1 MKKIFIVILF
11 TFVLA
16 CSSEAASEASTGAST
31 NSNDE
36 IPASEA
42 SSFVGS
48 YKSVCGKIVDT
59 RFSSNSNG
67 SPTFLNFDKPYPN
80 HPFVAVVWGRDRSN
94 FSGKPEVLY
103 KGKDVCVDGL
113 IETYKGKPQ
122 IIVDD
127 PSQIN

>member
-1 MKKIFIVILF
+1 MKKIFNLFILF
-11 TFVLA
+11 FILA
-16 CSSEAASEASTGAST
+16 CSNEPLSETSSSVID
-31 NSNDE
+31 DE
-36 IPASEA
+36 IPASKA

-59 RFSSNSNG
+59 RFASSSSG

-80 HPFVAVVWGRDRSN
+80 HPFVAVIWGRDRSN
-94 FSGKPEVLY
+94 FSSKPEVQY
-103 KGKDVCVDGL
+103 KGKDVCAYGL

-122 IIVDD
+122 IIVND